1 MKWIVSVLIFATVV
15 FLLKQTESPKSQN
28 LIVETQPVISFKCED
43 VWRTSNMLD
52 IGFNLKSGEY
62 SFRTQLQKSDCEQFN
77 KKVKIGSIANVS
89 YQSAGYKRFSLVS
102 IEIDN
107 QVWVKQ

>member
-1 MKWIVSVLIFATVV
+1 MKWIASLFIFATVV
-15 FLLKQTESPKSQN
+15 FLLKKTESPKSQN

-62 SFRTQLQKSDCEQFN
+62 SFSTQLQKSDCEQFN
-77 KKVKIGSIANVS
+77 KKVIIGSTANIS
-89 YQSAGYKRFSLVS
+89 YFPAGYKRFSLVS
-102 IEIDN
+102 IEIDG